1 MTISSRRFGLCLA
14 MAVIAAA
21 IADPIVEFASNAG
34 WFGVGNFTDHSNLD
48 IVPALLS
55 GVGLLAL
62 YMFRKA
68 RAVLA
73 GRALPRRLC
82 SLLPTVF
89 LLQMLTLYVMESVE
103 QIVAWGHPLGATVWL
118 GAPAPISLAIHAVI
132 CLAVTY
138 AIVRSGRV
146 LAVTTLR
153 VIRLV
158 GAIASLTREAAAP
171 IALRRFERPAFKI
184 LLPVPCTI
192 GERAPPLAL
201 S

>member
-1 MTISSRRFGLCLA
+1 

-34 WFGVGNFTDHSNLD
+34 WFGPGNFTDHSNLD
-48 IVPALLS
+48 IFPALVS
-55 GVGLLAL
+55 GVSLLAL

-73 GRALPRRLC
+73 GRALPQRIRA
-82 SLLPTVF
+82 LLPTVF
-89 LLQMLTLYVMESVE
+89 LLQMLTLYLMESIE
-103 QIVAWGHPLGATVWL
+103 QIVAWGHPLGAMVWL
-118 GAPAPISLAIHAVI
+118 GAPLPISLAMHAVI

-138 AIVRSGRV
+138 AIARSGRV
-146 LAVTTLR
+146 LAVTTIR

-158 GAIASLTREAAAP
+158 GAIANLTREAAAP
-171 IALRRFERPAFKI
+171 IALRWFEHTAFKA
-184 LLPVPCTI
+184 LLPLPCTI
-192 GERAPPLAL
+192 GERAPPPAL